1 MIELIGKNICFFLF
15 YCTKV
20 IFIVSYSIYGC
31 DFMKAVLNKNKE
43 IVMYIIFGF
52 LTTIISIL
60 TYYILTIT
68 FLNPN
73 NNLQLQIANILSWIA
88 GVTFA
93 YFTNRKYVFHSS
105 NDNKLLEAS
114 QFVGSRIITLIL
126 DMLIMGIGVTVLAF
140 NDKII
145 KIISQIIVI
154 ILNYIFSKLF
164 VFKKHNDNKHIKWG
178 IILIFV
184 GFFLLLLFQH
194 HFIWLYHDD
203 YGYASLSYVS
213 NVYLNSYSGYHTS
226 LPDIFEFLQFHYM
239 SWGGRILCFLVECL
253 ILRHGLWLFRL
264 IQSMVIAGI
273 FYYIYKII
281 TYFTKKDDYKLAILV
296 VALYGIFEIILQ
308 RTGFFWISASAS
320 YVFPIL
326 PFLALV
332 YHYTMKKNIPFI
344 VASIL
349 ALVSAFSQEQISAL
363 VIAYLFLYFIWDY
376 IETKKINYKHIV
388 VFLFA
393 LVGFA
398 VLMLAPG
405 NFARLTTTPDFSNLS
420 LISKVLLN
428 YPIILLTT
436 FGEQTRLFT
445 LFFFVVFSIISYKNI
460 NECNKLKVL
469 NAISFISNATIFI
482 FTIYFAKGYFEGL
495 YYLKNVLIIRNI
507 LIIIYTIQLLLSLY
521 SLCLYC
527 RNHKMINFIWLF
539 LAGIGSIAVMIIAPC
554 YPHRCIIPFMFIC
567 FILFGYILQE
577 YIEKKTVLLIPIISI
592 LFFNFANITYGYY
605 KNNYVNKNNHETL
618 LLASQRIKDGEKIEK
633 IRLKKL
639 PDMLYASDQPYTEGY
654 EYIQF
659 FIKCYYQL
667 PQEIEL
673 IYE

>member
-15 YCTKV
+15 YCTKA

-31 DFMKAVLNKNKE
+31 DLMKGILNKNKE
-43 IVMYIIFGF
+43 IVMYIIFGC

-105 NDNKLLEAS
+105 NDKKLLEAS

-178 IILIFV
+178 IVLIFV

-213 NVYLNSYSGYHTS
+213 KVYLNSYSGYHTS

-239 SWGGRILCFLVECL
+239 NWGGRILCFLVECL

-281 TYFTKKDDYKLAILV
+281 TYFTKKDDYKLAALV
-296 VALYGIFEIILQ
+296 VALYGIFEIIVL
-308 RTGFFWISASAS
+308 RAGFFWISASAS

-363 VIAYLFLYFIWDY
+363 VIAYLLLCFIWDC
-376 IETKKINYKHIV
+376 IETKKFNYKHIV

-393 LVGFA
+393 IAGFA

-405 NFARLTTTPDFSNLS
+405 NAARLTTTPEFSNLS
-420 LISKVLLN
+420 LISKIILN
-428 YPIILLTT
+428 YPTIILTT
-436 FGEQTRLFT
+436 FGEYTRLFT
-445 LFFFVVFSIISYKNI
+445 LAFFTVFAIISYKNI
-460 NECNKLKVL
+460 YENDKLKIL
-469 NAISFISNATIFI
+469 NIVSFISNAII
-482 FTIYFAKGYFEGL
+482 LVFTIYFSKGYFEGL
-495 YYLKNVLIIRNI
+495 YYLKNIILVRNI
-507 LIIIYTIQLLLSLY
+507 LIVVYTIQLLLSLY
-521 SLCLYC
+521 GLCLYC
-527 RNHKMINFIWLF
+527 IKHKMINVIFLFI
-539 LAGIGSIAVMIIAPC
+539 AGIGSIAVMILAPY
-554 YPHRCIIPFMFIC
+554 YPHRSIIPFMFIC
-567 FILFGYILQE
+567 FIVFGYILHE
-577 YIEKKTVLLIPIISI
+577 YLEKKTILLIPVIAI
-592 LFFNFANITYGYY
+592 LFFNFALITYGYY
-605 KNNYVNKNNHETL
+605 KNNNVNKNNHETL
-618 LLASQRIKDGEKIEK
+618 LLMSEKIKNGEKIEQIK
-633 IRLKKL
+633 LKKL
-639 PDMLYASDQPYTEGY
+639 PDMLYACDQPYIEGF

-659 FIKCYYQL
+659 YIKCYYQL

-673 IYE
+673 VYE